1 MNHETSHSDQSQSG
15 NHTNGSQ
22 YAALSEQFLTQSR
35 PPLCGPSSI
44 VMVLNSLNVDP
55 RRVSCDAFKK
65 RVAAEG
71 VTMEEFAYL
80 CERNGLFPGPS
91 RLVVSFSRTALGQT
105 GDGHYSP
112 VAAYHQGSDMVLV
125 LDVARFKYPPY
136 WVSVDTLWRAMHAR
150 DAVTECAR
158 GWFVMSGGDLDQDG
172 DVLPAVGGGDPGRT
186 VIRAAALQYG
196 QDLRRKIVTQGTRTR
211 TSTSREDER
220 RARTTLG
227 FLEELRGLRDKVKAL
242 EGALAEKDGAAV
254 QAGSSP
260 SDSNCPV
267 VGGHNLWKM
276 HSRHEEELDCLLTLA
291 RGGAALDSLLEHCSE
306 GLKAEVNTLRGFLA
320 AEQQKASE

>member
-1 MNHETSHSDQSQSG
+1 
-15 NHTNGSQ
+15 
-22 YAALSEQFLTQSR
+22 
-35 PPLCGPSSI
+35 
-44 VMVLNSLNVDP
+44 
-55 RRVSCDAFKK
+55 
-65 RVAAEG
+65 
-71 VTMEEFAYL
+71 MEEFAYL
-80 CERNGLFPGPS
+80 CERNGLFVETYYAEQNQNPSSPGSIQNFRRTLARLFLAGASPRTTGAPQLQQQHQQARNIGSPSPTPQPGPS